1 VSRGT
6 RLKAFAL
13 LPAFA
18 LAGMT
23 MACGAGGN
31 GSGGTSPSTPAAAGG
46 TSAGA
51 IPVEAKDDKLA
62 ALVPD
67 AIKSDGKIVVGQDQ
81 SYAPNEFVDNGKA
94 VGFDV
99 DLGTAIGQKL
109 GLQMEFQ
116 NADFSGIIAGLAAS
130 KYELAM
136 SSFTINK
143 DRLATVDM
151 VSYYKAGSSMAV
163 LKGNPD
169 NLSLDNLCGKTVA
182 VQKGTTQADDV
193 QAKSKTCTDA
203 GKPAIVAS
211 QLTAQTDVNLA
222 LTAKRAQAM
231 LADSPVIDYAI
242 TQTNGALQ
250 AVGDPYDSAPYGIAI
265 KKGQGTYDQAVQG
278 AVQALIDDG
287 TFKKI
292 LDKWKLNPVGV
303 IAKSEI
309 NPAPAS

>member
-1 VSRGT
+1 
-6 RLKAFAL
+6 
-13 LPAFA
+13 
-18 LAGMT
+18 MT

-31 GSGGTSPSTPAAAGG
+31 GSGGVTNSSAPAATGG

-51 IPVEAKDDKLA
+51 IPAETKDDKLA

-67 AIKSDGKIVVGQDQ
+67 PIKSDGKIVVGQDQ

-143 DRLATVDM
+143 DRLQTVDM

-182 VQKGTTQADDV
+182 VQKGTTQADDI

-203 GKPAIVAS
+203 GKPAITAS

-242 TQTNGALQ
+242 TQTNGAVE

-292 LDKWKLNPVGV
+292 LDKWKLNPVGM